1 MQMLQELLHLEGIGI
16 TECFIFLFVFLLISD
31 YFWSKPPNNFP
42 PGPPSLPFIGHLF
55 HFDSKAPHTTLFNI
69 AKKYG
74 DVFSLRIGRRRLVVL
89 SGYKIMKE
97 AFVQNGDIYVDRP
110 SFPLLAD
117 LTNHLGILAS
127 NGHQWREQRRFAL
140 STLKYFGVGKKTL
153 ENAITEE
160 SRHLNENVKEKN
172 GNPFDPE
179 YLLHNAISNIIC
191 SLVFGHRFEY
201 TDSRFQELLRLLEEL
216 LRLQGS
222 ASGRAYNVFPNLM
235 KLLPGGHKTMFSN
248 WAKVKAF
255 VRVEIEQ
262 HKKHRN
268 LSEPRDYI
276 DCYLEEMEK
285 CKDES
290 AGFNEENLCCCTMDL
305 FGAGTETTAT
315 TLRWALLYMAK
326 YPHIQQKVQ
335 EEIDQVIGPSRV
347 PSMEDRINMPY
358 TYAVI
363 HEVQRAGN
371 VVPVSPPRMASKDT
385 TLAGYSI
392 PKGTV
397 ILPDLT
403 SVLNDE
409 NEYMTPGVFNPQH
422 FLDENGK
429 FMKNE
434 TLIPFSIGK
443 RACPGENL
451 ARMEI
456 FLFFTSLL
464 QAFTFH
470 CPNGQQLTLETK
482 PGITLGPKAYKICA
496 LSR

>member
-1 MQMLQELLHLEGIGI
+1 
-16 TECFIFLFVFLLISD
+16 
-31 YFWSKPPNNFP
+31 
-42 PGPPSLPFIGHLF
+42 
-55 HFDSKAPHTTLFNI
+55 
-69 AKKYG
+69 
-74 DVFSLRIGRRRLVVL
+74 
-89 SGYKIMKE
+89 MKE